1 MKKGQ
6 MEILGF
12 LVIILLIIG
21 GIIFYIKFMPDSSST
36 ELIQET
42 EINLEVSNMLSS
54 IRLQTI
60 CEDTQMND
68 LIKACISSTFVCDRA
83 DSCDYMVEELA
94 RITQAYGWEE
104 DTYMFFI
111 EDTIYTNECMGNIL
125 PDEATISGTKVKLH
139 YCYD

>member
-1 MKKGQ
+1 MKKAQ

-12 LVIILLIIG
+12 MVIILLIIA

-60 CEDTQMND
+60 CENTQMDD
-68 LIKACISSTFVCDRA
+68 LIKACIENTFVCDRS
-83 DSCDYMVEELA
+83 DNCDYMIEEIA
-94 RITQAYGWEE
+94 KITQAYGWEE

-111 EDTIYTNECMGNIL
+111 EDNLYTNECTGNIL
-125 PDEATISGTKVKLH
+125 PDEATISGNKVKLH